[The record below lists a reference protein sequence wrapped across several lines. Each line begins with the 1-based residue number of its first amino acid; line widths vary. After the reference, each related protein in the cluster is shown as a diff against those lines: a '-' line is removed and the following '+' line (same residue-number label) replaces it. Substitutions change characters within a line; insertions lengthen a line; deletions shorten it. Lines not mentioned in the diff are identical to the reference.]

1 MIKHRK
7 LEINKTKSEIA
18 RNGLKALKEQRADS
32 NQEGERASGNA
43 VKARGQSNEEA
54 VGVEW
59 SLVLK

>member
-32 NQEGERASGNA
+32 NQEGESASGNA

-54 VGVEW
+54 VRVEW